1 MHAMQGQAILH
12 CCGARALMHPQESK
26 AMQFD
31 DLKGKAVLVTG
42 ASRGIGAAVARGF
55 AANGSNVAI
64 HYRSGRAEAETLA
77 SELRRAH
84 GVKAVALHGDFTQAA
99 APAQLVNAAAREL
112 GRLDVLVNNAG
123 DVIGRWAIT
132 DFPEEALEQLYALN
146 IRAVVMASRAAV
158 PHLRARG
165 GGAIIATS
173 SISGRSG
180 GGSGAILYA
189 GTKGFVNAFTRGLA
203 KELAPDNIRVNAVA
217 PGVIMTDLQTRVTP
231 QESIDA
237 SAAQTPQ
244 RRNGT
249 SEECIGA
256 FLYLASAEASS
267 FVTGQVIEVNGGLL
281 MP

>member
-1 MHAMQGQAILH
+1 
-12 CCGARALMHPQESK
+12 
-26 AMQFD
+26 MQFN

-55 AANGSNVAI
+55 AANGSDVAI
-64 HYRSGRAEAETLA
+64 HYRSGRKEAETLA
-77 SELRRAH
+77 DELRRAY
-84 GVKAVALHGDFTQAA
+84 GAKAIALHADLTQAP

-123 DVIGRWAIT
+123 DVVGRWAIT
-132 DFPEEALEQLYALN
+132 DFPEAALEQLYALN

-158 PHLRARG
+158 PHLRAQG

-217 PGVIMTDLQTRVTP
+217 PGVIITDLQTRVTP

-237 SAAQTPQ
+237 SAAQAPQ
-244 RRNGT
+244 RRNG
-249 SEECIGA
+249 SAEECVGA